1 VIFGAAPGLCSGTV
15 TKITNLFLA
24 SDSESRA
31 LGQITEN
38 ESQVVIRLIPYGAEH
53 VSIHAQG
60 SSLLKTYSMPDKPTS
75 TWDAA
80 RVEAARAL
88 GYRDPEKHGN
98 YADHRPLVEPRLFEL
113 GDHLVGRRVEFAS
126 LSKKAKYKKH
136 ALTAI
141 LPHDPAMIELY
152 FRSDPAPSPRA
163 EHLFEVETTLGWLYV
178 AAKPPA

>member
-1 VIFGAAPGLCSGTV
+1 V
-15 TKITNLFLA
+15 TKITNLLLA
-24 SDSESRA
+24 SQSESRA

-75 TWDAA
+75 TWDRV

-98 YADHRPLVEPRLFEL
+98 YADHRPLVEPYLFEL

-126 LSKKAKYKKH
+126 LSNKAKYKNH

-163 EHLFEVETTLGWLYV
+163 EHIFEVETTLGWLYV